1 MIGLGTPDLLGKH
14 KHIVEIAMYPKPQ
27 IPKKNSALWKIISD
41 VHRLKKL
48 LLGVSVGNY

>member
-14 KHIVEIAMYPKPQ
+14 KHIVEIAMYHRFRK
-27 IPKKNSALWKIISD
+27 KKNSALWKIISA
-41 VHRLKKL
+41 VHRFKKKL

>member
-14 KHIVEIAMYPKPQ
+14 KHIVEIAMYHRFR
-27 IPKKNSALWKIISD
+27 KKNSALWKIISA
-41 VHRLKKL
+41 VYRLKKKKL

>member
-14 KHIVEIAMYPKPQ
+14 KHIVEIAMYHRFR
-27 IPKKNSALWKIISD
+27 KKNSALWKIISA
-41 VHRLKKL
+41 VYRLKKL